1 MSDTEHDDDRSGTG
15 IPRETAEVLIEEW
28 RIAAGDER
36 GDREARVAYR
46 EAADELEH
54 NLDGEVDIDV

>member
-1 MSDTEHDDDRSGTG
+1 MNETDTEGTG

-28 RIAAGDER
+28 RMAAEDER
-36 GDREARVAYR
+36 GDRKARVAYR

-54 NLDGEVDIDV
+54 NLKEGEQ